1 VTVAIPTKPEELEAM
16 LSDASALKNIA
27 QEGKF
32 TDFVKAYAQ
41 NVVNKDKDLSKQ
53 IENEVQLGLQAFLKE
68 NKAKGS
74 VPLAFGG
81 GNPNK
86 TPVARGGKGE
96 VYNKRAPG
104 AGVDNARDGDGPLFA
119 DAAEFFQ
126 CTWDK
131 RERLSNRADL
141 GRKLERLQELQ
152 NSYGTVVPADGGF
165 LVPESLR
172 SELLELALESAVV
185 RPRAT
190 VIPMTTAR
198 VGVPYVDST
207 TNVGSVLG
215 GVVAYWTEE
224 GGTLVE
230 SQGKFA
236 AAVLDAKKLTAYAEV
251 PSELMADAPAFMG
264 YFDQTFP
271 KALSFFEDLAFM
283 SGNGVGQP
291 LGWLN
296 NSATVTV
303 TAEAGQG
310 VGTIVWEN
318 IVKMYARMLPSSLAS
333 AVWVVDI
340 AAFPQLATMALN
352 VGVGGSAVWLNNGVE
367 GPPATILGRPVIFT
381 EKAAS
386 LGTTG
391 DISFVDLSYY
401 LVGDRQQ
408 LQVASSTEFKF
419 NQDKVAFRVISRV
432 DGRPWIQSA
441 ITPANSGPTL
451 SPFVQLS
458 STRT

>member
-1 VTVAIPTKPEELEAM
+1 VTKVTIPTKPEELESF
-16 LSDASALKNIA
+16 LSDNSKLQNLFK
-27 QEGKF
+27 EGQF
-32 TDFVKAYAQ
+32 GEFVNAYAT
-41 NVVNKDKDLSKQ
+41 NVVNKDTDLGKQ
-53 IENEVQLGLQAFLKE
+53 IQNEVQIGLQSFMKE
-68 NKAKGS
+68 NKVKGS
-74 VPLAFGG
+74 IPLNLQPGSRG
-81 GNPNK
+81 L
-86 TPVARGGKGE
+86 TRGGKGE
-96 VYNKRAPG
+96 LYNKRAVG
-104 AGVDNARDGDGPLFA
+104 AAVDNAKDGDGPLFS

-126 CTWDK
+126 ATWDK
-131 RERLSNRADL
+131 KDRLANRTDL
-141 GRKLERLQELQ
+141 GRKLEKLQEIQ
-152 NSYGTVVPADGGF
+152 NSYGTVVPSDGGF

-172 SELLELALESAVV
+172 SELMGLALESSVV

-190 VIPMTTAR
+190 VIPMETAR
-198 VGVPYVDST
+198 VGLPFIDST

-215 GVVAYWTEE
+215 GVVCYWTEE
-224 GGTLVE
+224 GGTLTE
-230 SQGKFA
+230 SQGKFG
-236 AAVLDAKKLTAYAEV
+236 AVTLDAKKLTAYSEV

-264 YFDQTFP
+264 YFDQSFP
-271 KALSFFEDLAFM
+271 KAMSFFEDLAFM

-296 NSATVTV
+296 NAATVTV
-303 TAEAGQG
+303 TAESGQG
-310 VGTIVWEN
+310 TGTIVWEN
-318 IVKMYARMLPSSLAS
+318 VIKMYARMLPSSLAS

-432 DGRPWIQSA
+432 DGRPWMQSA
-441 ITPANSGPTL
+441 VTPQNAGPTL